1 MERKFKGIWIPSQI
15 WLSDDINMQQK
26 AMLGEIDSYKEYF
39 ASNAHLA
46 QKMGLSIPRVKALLS
61 DLRKKEWIKQKEE
74 RKGNL
79 TVKRTIWINSV
90 KIHRIENDTNP
101 IDGIENDTK
110 FVSDLIRGGIGSD
123 THTNKVTNK
132 VTNKDINQKQASV
145 IHPDDF
151 LNLFNNV
158 IKDTN
163 ANWSYLT
170 IVNDDRKARIKKL
183 VTFAKRRIKETPLEK
198 DQKPETPAEYL
209 ERLFTLMGEDEF
221 YGGKKPSAAFP
232 TGYKWNFINIT
243 AEKNIVKFI
252 EDNA

>member
-46 QKMGLSIPRVKALLS
+46 KKMGLSIPRVKALLS
-61 DLRKKEWIKQKEE
+61 DLRKKDWIKQKEE

-90 KIHRIENDTNP
+90 KIHRIENDTNS

-132 VTNKDINQKQASV
+132 VTNKDNTQQAAITHESFR
-145 IHPDDF
+145 D
-151 LNLFNNV
+151 LFNN
-158 IKDTN
+158 IKNNTN
-163 ANWSYLT
+163 ANWCKLM
-170 IVNDDRKARIKKL
+170 IVNDERKARIKKL
-183 VTFAKRRIKETPLEK
+183 ITFAKQRIKETPLKK
-198 DQKPETPAEYL
+198 DEKPETTAEYL
-209 ERLFTLMGEDEF
+209 ERLLTLMGEDEF
-221 YGGKKPSAAFP
+221 YGGKKPSAAHP
-232 TGYKWNFINIT
+232 YGYKWNFIDLT
-243 AEKNIVKFI
+243 SQKNIVKFI
-252 EDNA
+252 EATA